1 MKLGKLVISSNI
13 PVLREVLFH
22 NLNCLLVNKFSHE
35 KEWHKVI
42 KFVTNNFKKYEK
54 IRKNAYKYA
63 NKFDLNWRV
72 KKLLAFK
79 KFSN

>member
-1 MKLGKLVISSNI
+1 MKLGKLIISSNI
-13 PVLREVLFH
+13 PVLKEVLF
-22 NLNCLLVNKFSHE
+22 NNRNCLLINKFADE
-35 KEWHKVI
+35 NEWHRVI
-42 KFVTNNFKKYEK
+42 KFVTNNFEKYEK
-54 IRKNAYKYA
+54 VRKNAYKYA